1 MILLKLPPSLS
12 ELMRPLQQARF
23 YPALFFCLSF
33 FLLGTS
39 KSIAQ
44 KLAVGAEKGTNNHV
58 LYLEL
63 GGAGYY
69 YSVNYERLLLHKSQ
83 LGVFARVGLEYLP
96 FGAADKLLHF
106 PVGVNLTWGEKK
118 HRLEAGLVALF
129 RMDFSPGVGFGEG
142 FYLTN
147 PPTRIFLA
155 PSVGWRFHAKPNEWG
170 ESFFLRVAF
179 TPIIGLDVFDD
190 RPYFLPHA
198 GVSIGRTWSNQNRK
212 GRKPGR

>member
-1 MILLKLPPSLS
+1 MKLPQNLLESVRKPQLAKSFLT
-12 ELMRPLQQARF
+12 
-23 YPALFFCLSF
+23 LFISFSF
-33 FLLGTS
+33 FFLGIS
-39 KSIAQ
+39 NLSAQ

-63 GGAGYY
+63 GGAAYY

-83 LGVFARVGLEYLP
+83 LGVFARIGLEYIP
-96 FGAADKLLHF
+96 FGGADKLLHF
-106 PVGVNLTWGEKK
+106 PIGFNLTWGEKK
-118 HRLEAGLVALF
+118 HRIEAGLSALF
-129 RMDFSPGVGFGEG
+129 RMDFSPGVGFGDG
-142 FYLTN
+142 FYLTD

-198 GVSIGRTWSNQNRK
+198 GVSVGRTWSNQNRK
-212 GRKPGR
+212 GRKSGR